1 MQSYSKK
8 AMLVGVLV
16 VSMVMAGC
24 SAQWIQVALE
34 DLPVLAQMALNLGS
48 LAAAVE
54 GKTMSA
60 AETASIQNISNEA
73 GKDLSLLQTLYN
85 DYKENPSESG
95 MQKIEDAIG
104 TLQQNLTGMLAA
116 AHISDPATAQ
126 RVTAGVNLILSTVES
141 FAVLMSQT
149 GKKASPRLA
158 SKPGAN
164 TEHQVINAKD
174 LKANWNQVVCGG
186 VVGCVVK

>member
-16 VSMVMAGC
+16 VSLVMAGC

-34 DLPVLAQMALNLGS
+34 DLPVLVQMALNLGS
-48 LAAAVE
+48 LAAAVD

-60 AETASIQNISNEA
+60 SETAAIQNISAEA

-85 DYKENPSESG
+85 DYKESPSESG
-95 MQKIEDAIG
+95 MQKIEVAIG
-104 TLQQNLTGMLAA
+104 TLQQNLTGMLA

-141 FAVLMSQT
+141 FAALMPKT
-149 GKKASPRLA
+149 EKKASPRLA

-164 TEHQVINAKD
+164 VAHQVVSAKE
-174 LKANWNQVVCGG
+174 LKAVWNQAVCGG
-186 VVGCVVK
+186 VVGCEVK